1 MQWQQKAAIRMSG
14 MTYTISEVIQKQ
26 KSLWKELLDSLRNLD
41 TGKAAE
47 QFLVFSK
54 NLKSFSLAVSR
65 VTRDKKF

>member
-1 MQWQQKAAIRMSG
+1 MSG

-65 VTRDKKF
+65 VTRNKKF